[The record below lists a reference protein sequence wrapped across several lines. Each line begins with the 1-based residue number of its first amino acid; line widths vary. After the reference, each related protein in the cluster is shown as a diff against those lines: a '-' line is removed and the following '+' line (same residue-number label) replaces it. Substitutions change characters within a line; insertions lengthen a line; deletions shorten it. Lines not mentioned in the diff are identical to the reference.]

1 MYREGKSKACK
12 EMDFTNSPQGATMM
26 QIWGTKAS
34 VFRDGKWSPFMP
46 YNEAVKLQAEHTAQ
60 QIEAALARGKMVIMT
75 CDQTQQLDAV
85 RARRCAANTVTGKER
100 NSQH

>member
-1 MYREGKSKACK
+1 
-12 EMDFTNSPQGATMM
+12 MM

-60 QIEAALARGKMVIMT
+60 QIEGTLARGKTVIMT
-75 CDQTQQLDAV
+75 RDQTQQLDAV
-85 RARRCAANTVTGKER
+85 RARRRVTNRLIDTE
-100 NSQH
+100 NNELH